1 MIALAIGAPTAG
13 FVNLV
18 LTPPTARGHPIDAT
32 AARIVRFQLYRVGT
46 RQLADRGGFD
56 YRHFQHEMDKLRL
69 PGQSFEYAVQDLLL
83 DDEPAMA
90 GALRSALH
98 VGRRHG
104 VRRRYL
110 DSEHLHYQLTQKTAG
125 ASAHARA
132 SMVVPIFLFTSPA
145 DGPVLIDWTKQ
156 VRCR

>member
-1 MIALAIGAPTAG
+1 
-13 FVNLV
+13 V

-32 AARIVRFQLYRVGT
+32 AARVVRFQLYHVDAR
-46 RQLADRGGFD
+46 RPADRGGFD

-69 PGQSFEYAVQDLLL
+69 PGQTFEYAVQDLLL
-83 DDEPAMA
+83 DGEPAMA
-90 GALRSALH
+90 GALWSALH

-110 DSEHLHYQLTQKTAG
+110 DSEHLHYQLARGTG
-125 ASAHARA
+125 DASTRARA
-132 SMVVPIFLFTSPA
+132 SVDVPIFLFTAPV

-156 VRCR
+156 VRRR